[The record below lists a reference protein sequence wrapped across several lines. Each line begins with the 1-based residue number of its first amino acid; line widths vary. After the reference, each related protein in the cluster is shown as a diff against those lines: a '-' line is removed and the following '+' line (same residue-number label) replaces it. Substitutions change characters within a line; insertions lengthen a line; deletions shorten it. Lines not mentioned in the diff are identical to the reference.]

1 MLNKNAQSVITL
13 FEEMKKA
20 ELNRSES
27 YNWIY
32 LKCSNQA
39 DLAKITRKSKNIVP
53 ISLNTFKKY
62 CNKNIEGGFDSIDA
76 LREKLNKYR
85 VSGKKMPRVNP
96 SDTLRKLEKRVDEL
110 ERSKAILIKGYNDLN
125 KITLDLLSN
134 SDRNTFEYRRHKELY
149 TKYFSLS
156 LVVSNNET

>member
-1 MLNKNAQSVITL
+1 MLNKNAQSVIAL

-20 ELNRSES
+20 ERNRSES

-39 DLAKITRKSKNIVP
+39 DLAKIMRKSKNIIS

-62 CNKNIEGGFDSIDA
+62 CNENIEGGFDSIDA
-76 LREKLNKYR
+76 LRERLNKYGA
-85 VSGKKMPRVNP
+85 SEKQTPKADAN
-96 SDTLRKLEKRVDEL
+96 DKLRDLERRVDEL

-125 KITLDLLSN
+125 TITLDLLSN
-134 SDRNTFEYRRHKELY
+134 SDGNSFEYRRHKELY
-149 TKYFSLS
+149 AEYFGLS
-156 LVVSNNET
+156 LVVDNHGS